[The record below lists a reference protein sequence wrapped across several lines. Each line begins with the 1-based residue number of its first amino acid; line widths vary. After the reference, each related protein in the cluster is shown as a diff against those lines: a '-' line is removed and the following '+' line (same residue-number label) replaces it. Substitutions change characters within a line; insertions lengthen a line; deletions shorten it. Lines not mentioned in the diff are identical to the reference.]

1 MLENFERLFLSMLL
15 HVWAQACVSSL
26 DLFVRKFVLVYA
38 GLFLRI
44 CVCGFRPVYAGS
56 CLRTLALTRIR
67 EMPRRSFTLL
77 IFFKLCHFYVQS

>member
-26 DLFVRKFVLVYA
+26 DLFVHKFVLVYA

-44 CVCGFRPVYAGS
+44 CVHGFKPVYAGS
-56 CLRTLALTRIR
+56 CLRTWALTRIR
-67 EMPRRSFTLL
+67 EIPRRSLTLP
-77 IFFKLCHFYVQS
+77 IFFKLCHFYMQS